1 MPSNLDTHTHNNK
14 RPHYSN
20 FSSQAKGFLSHTLK
34 TFPPCGSSHW
44 KPNLFPTKALGFSR
58 QRNKG
63 RKPGTAPNRP
73 LSELHHSHSQRE
85 RERER
90 ERVRERE
97 IVRDGW
103 FASLGSGRSGSGWG
117 TKQRRRRPQFDPNS
131 IRRRAAK
138 VRARTGP
145 ESGFSE
151 PCDPGSTAE
160 IASNFF
166 GIFSSGSLSLV
177 SIFMSKAILVHF
189 CLNSGIFHLG
199 LSILFL
205 FQECDYVGLRILIVI
220 LVDECM

>member
-1 MPSNLDTHTHNNK
+1 VGLHI
-14 RPHYSN
+14 
-20 FSSQAKGFLSHTLK
+20 
-34 TFPPCGSSHW
+34 GSPIFFQP
-44 KPNLFPTKALGFSR
+44 KPWALVGKETKAENPEPLRTGLSP
-58 QRNKG
+58 NSI
-63 RKPGTAPNRP
+63 TAILR
-73 LSELHHSHSQRE
+73 ERE